1 MHDFTFKYIVEKNN
15 KTLSDAEKICKKRSN
30 NLSKILTIESDMT
43 TNAKHIDSEGIHR
56 ITDHLSRFNNLS
68 AQQAPYTHSG
78 TVNLNVNLLK
88 AHSDVIEYIILHE
101 LCLLKLR
108 SIRIILKSPNT
119 IVLSL
124 PSECSGLIF

>member
-1 MHDFTFKYIVEKNN
+1 
-15 KTLSDAEKICKKRSN
+15 
-30 NLSKILTIESDMT
+30 MT

-56 ITDHLSRFNNLS
+56 ITDHLSRFSNLS
-68 AQQAPYTHSG
+68 THSG
-78 TVNLNVNLLK
+78 TVNLNVNLK

>member
-1 MHDFTFKYIVEKNN
+1 
-15 KTLSDAEKICKKRSN
+15 
-30 NLSKILTIESDMT
+30 MT
-43 TNAKHIDSEGIHR
+43 TNAKHIDSEDIHR

-119 IVLSL
+119 IVLSP